1 MTQQIADLSNEL
13 LVELTG
19 DADFSIPKINLADP
33 QFDIPYDPNSDLYKT
48 VKHLTNDDL
57 TTKDIDGSGTF
68 DVLMG
73 GVASQLQEE
82 FSSERITGAEYTRAY
97 VNCITAAMQS
107 AIQFVT
113 SKDQVFWQAQTAQYE
128 AFKARLDAETAR
140 ITLAASLYDMY
151 NRKAQYALTKEQLA
165 TAKIDYDTSS
175 FNLSNLLPLQEAS
188 ATIKNKTDQT
198 VLDDQIPI
206 QTAILASQKTGQDL
220 NNDSVKYNNENI
232 LTKQSAALDL
242 ENKTSQF
249 NIDSVLPKQAASLD
263 IQNQT
268 AQYNLATYLPTQTA
282 IAKDQDTLLQTQN
295 SNAIIEGKVNSYQ
308 LSDVLPSQVNL
319 TKEQITGVAIQNSS
333 NQYTLDN
340 ILPSQWTL
348 LKEQIET
355 QLAQTKETRST
366 GEPVSGLLGSQIA
379 LYRQQIDAYKRDAES
394 KGLKLMLDPWSVSK
408 SSDEGVETPTSIN
421 NNAINVA
428 ATKYLSNLGLV

>member
-97 VNCITAAMQS
+97 VSCITAAMQS

-113 SKDQVFWQAQTAQYE
+113 TKDQVFWQAQTAQYE

-165 TAKIDYDTSS
+165 
-175 FNLSNLLPLQEAS
+175 
-188 ATIKNKTDQT
+188 
-198 VLDDQIPI
+198 
-206 QTAILASQKTGQDL
+206 
-220 NNDSVKYNNENI
+220 
-232 LTKQSAALDL
+232 LT
-242 ENKTSQF
+242 
-249 NIDSVLPKQAASLD
+249 
-263 IQNQT
+263 
-268 AQYNLATYLPTQTA
+268 
-282 IAKDQDTLLQTQN
+282 KDQDTLLQTQN
-295 SNAIIEGKVNSYQ
+295 SNAILEGNINSYQ

-333 NQYTLDN
+333 NQYTLDH
-340 ILPSQWTL
+340 ILPSQWDL
-348 LKEQIET
+348 LKEQLESQI
-355 QLAQTKETRST
+355 AQTKETRST

-394 KGLKLMLDPWSVSK
+394 KGIKLMLDPWSVSK